1 MATAPGRLAPGDTW
15 GRPAAWVGHQC
26 KLSVSSEAGRT
37 RFSGVAPGVASTH
50 TKSHVKS
57 EGGME
62 CTRVLPKSRVAN
74 RAGLAPA
81 KSDLAAKTNPE
92 GTPSVDTW
100 PVKIG
105 MRCSAPR
112 LSGSRSFAPTEIRG
126 PVFGVGKIIE
136 SFHGFCSAEDG
147 PRCCGKR
154 TIDDSFLP

>member
-1 MATAPGRLAPGDTW
+1 MATPPGRLAPGDTW
-15 GRPAAWVGHQC
+15 GRPAAWVGHRC
-26 KLSVSSEAGRT
+26 KLSVSPEAGRT

-92 GTPSVDTW
+92 GESLSLFFPS
-100 PVKIG
+100 
-105 MRCSAPR
+105 
-112 LSGSRSFAPTEIRG
+112 E
-126 PVFGVGKIIE
+126 
-136 SFHGFCSAEDG
+136 AEV
-147 PRCCGKR
+147 
-154 TIDDSFLP
+154 